1 MSCRNSGVTL
11 IELLVAIALMIILTG
26 SISYVFITS
35 REVFSQSEA
44 TIQVYQN
51 ARNAFDII
59 EREVSIA
66 VKTHDMDYFID
77 DATTANGHFD
87 SGEQCFGL
95 NVNDPGANPTKP
107 DKNPAEYAYAMTIY
121 GGEYQDPRYPARM
134 HKSDML
140 YFKSLTTVGGKTR
153 SALILYRIDRTEPR
167 KPILKKYIL
176 YRSDI
181 TGTGFA
187 QDPPEGSGQDL
198 CLYVT
203 DMKIEYYYDYVL
215 DSQPPRFYEVAANAT
230 KTFCYSGTSGQGST
244 DVNGV
249 FSTSDFDDPVSDKF
263 GQLSARD
270 RIFLY
275 GNPPLWRPAENCT
288 DYIIDSMTTT
298 GKLTF
303 TRTGIPVPVSASN
316 VSFRA
321 GYLPPALRFTLKI
334 MDTRGMQVRTIKRVV
349 KIRSK

>member
-1 MSCRNSGVTL
+1 MSYRNTGVTL

-35 REVFSQSEA
+35 RSVFSQSEA

-77 DATTANGHFD
+77 EASTANGHFD
-87 SGEQCFGL
+87 AGEQCFGL

-107 DKNPAEYAYAMTIY
+107 DKNPNDYAYAMTIY
-121 GGEYQDPRYPARM
+121 GQEHPDPRYPARA
-134 HKSDML
+134 HRSDML
-140 YFKSLTTVGGKTR
+140 YFKSLTTIGGKTR
-153 SALILYRIDRTEPR
+153 SSLILYKIDRTTPT
-167 KPILKKYIL
+167 KPILKKYVL
-176 YRSDI
+176 FRSDLS
-181 TGTGFA
+181 GTGFA
-187 QDPPEGSGQDL
+187 QGTPPQ
-198 CLYVT
+198 
-203 DMKIEYYYDYVL
+203 
-215 DSQPPRFYEVAANAT
+215 FYEVPANS
-230 KTFCYSGTSGQGST
+230 KKIFCYLGTSGQGKT

-249 FSTSDFDDPVSDKF
+249 FSTTDFDDPTSDKF

-275 GNPPLWRPAENCT
+275 GNPPVWRPVENCT

-298 GKLTF
+298 GELTF
-303 TRTGIPVPVSASN
+303 SKMGIAVPADASG

-334 MDTRGMQVRTIKRVV
+334 MDTKGLQVRTIKRVV